1 MADEPAGTWLE
12 IVLEAFRDHEQEPRE
27 LGVGHRWMTSALAT
41 LEPVRDIRRLSRG
54 STSGSIQD

>member
-41 LEPVRDIRRLSRG
+41 LEPVGDICG
-54 STSGSIQD
+54 ISGV